1 VTGEAAIRSGKGGR
15 LRLLRATVLPE
26 WVDYNG
32 HMSEPYYVLV
42 FGNAT
47 DAFYDHI
54 GMDDATRRATATS
67 IYTVEAHINYLREV
81 REGERLLVETQLLK
95 HDSKRMHLYH
105 AMLGEDDERLLATT
119 ELMLLHVDK
128 KALKASPFLPHAAA
142 RLAEVAAAHAGLAI
156 PRDAGRRIGLA

>member
-1 VTGEAAIRSGKGGR
+1 VTGEAAIGSGEGGR
-15 LRLLRATVLPE
+15 LRLLRAIVLPE

-32 HMSEPYYVLV
+32 HMSEPYYVLI

-81 REGERLLVETQLLK
+81 RAGRSFTVVSREEKYQAKSLIDTFAYRGGDAL
-95 HDSKRMHLYH
+95 SGSLYK
-105 AMLGEDDERLLATT
+105 AVTGGLG
-119 ELMLLHVDK
+119 
-128 KALKASPFLPHAAA
+128 ASPAAIGWLGAVISAAWTVLALALGRSFQQRSA
-142 RLAEVAAAHAGLAI
+142 RAA
-156 PRDAGRRIGLA
+156 

>member
-1 VTGEAAIRSGKGGR
+1 MTGSDPIRSRDGGR
-15 LRLLRATVLPE
+15 LRLLHATVIPE

-42 FGNAT
+42 FGNAS

-67 IYTVEAHINYLREV
+67 IYTVEAHINYLHEAK
-81 REGERLLVETQLLK
+81 EGERLLVETQLLK
-95 HDSKRMHLYH
+95 HDSKRIHLYH
-105 AMLGEDDERLLATT
+105 AMLREDDERLLATT

-128 KALKASPFLPHAAA
+128 KSLKVSPFLPHAAA
-142 RLAEVAAAHAGLAI
+142 RLAEVAAAQAGLSP
-156 PRDAGRRIGLA
+156 PRDVGRSIGL

>member
-1 VTGEAAIRSGKGGR
+1 VTGEAAIRPGECGP

-42 FGNAT
+42 FGNAS

-67 IYTVEAHINYLREV
+67 IYTVEAHINYLQEV
-81 REGERLLVETQLLK
+81 LEGERLLVETRLLK
-95 HDSKRMHLYH
+95 HDSKRIHLYH
-105 AMLGEDDERLLATT
+105 AMLREDDERLLATT

-128 KALKASPFLPHAAA
+128 KVLKVSSFLPDPAA
-142 RLAEVAAAHAGLAI
+142 RLAEIAAAQAKLPA
-156 PRDAGRRIGLA
+156 PPYAGRSIGLA

>member
-1 VTGEAAIRSGKGGR
+1 MGSKLENQDGRRRTMNGTSGHEEVR
-15 LRLLRATVLPE
+15 PLRLYQARVISA
-26 WVDYNG
+26 WIDYNG
-32 HMSEPYYVLV
+32 HMSEPYYVLI

-95 HDSKRMHLYH
+95 HDSKRIHLYH
-105 AMLGEDDERLLATT
+105 AMLR
-119 ELMLLHVDK
+119 
-128 KALKASPFLPHAAA
+128 
-142 RLAEVAAAHAGLAI
+142 
-156 PRDAGRRIGLA
+156 